1 MDKKPLVEKLA
12 ELLRLPQRW
21 MIMDEEGNY
30 HELNSGVKG
39 TTVLGS
45 SKKELYSLYFGKEEI
60 SEAHLILLDELHS
73 AMMQFIWDNFSDEV
87 KQENRKLLKPLIR
100 KYQLEG
106 IDTSG

>member
-1 MDKKPLVEKLA
+1 MENKPMVDRLS

-21 MIMDEEGNY
+21 MIMDDEGNY

-45 SKKELYSLYFGKEEI
+45 SKKELYKLCFGKDEI
-60 SEAHLILLDELHS
+60 SEVHMILLDELHT
-73 AMMQFIWDNFSDEV
+73 ALMQFIWDNFSEEM
-87 KQENRKLLKPLIR
+87 KQENRELLKTLLE

-106 IDTSG
+106 IGNGD